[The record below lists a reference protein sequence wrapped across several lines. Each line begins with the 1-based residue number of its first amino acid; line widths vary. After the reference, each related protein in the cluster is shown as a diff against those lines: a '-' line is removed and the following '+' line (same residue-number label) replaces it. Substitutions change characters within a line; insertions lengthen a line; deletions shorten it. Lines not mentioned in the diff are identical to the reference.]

1 MCMKK
6 VTSNNIKKENVYKGF
21 GIFKSIITSIFV
33 MLITI
38 LGVMIYKHYNVI
50 DIYEADRRLVN
61 NTIKEPIIIITNY
74 IKSNDIDLSKG
85 TKSEFSYNFEKIEH
99 AVDKDGYMDF
109 RKDGK
114 IQYSVNRN
122 NYSKLQVDKLI
133 NENLNDED
141 KYIIQKRIKSVNH
154 YCDLNIMINLKSHYS
169 LEYYK
174 PYIIGITIGII
185 CAIIIFCIMIY
196 RREKE
201 AYMYCVE
208 FNVNYTNI
216 SNRVKK
222 RIREERRYKKEKI
235 IEAIVSDMDSENE
248 VIEDNLELE
257 SDESSFIESKEDET
271 LAKIKQVIENQE
283 ILYREFKYKISCCLT
298 VGMSYIDILINI
310 DIDKDNY
317 KKFICKIINSF
328 TSIREECNALLK
340 EIEDNNEEID
350 GSGDDSMKEDA
361 VNSKIENSINCD
373 NAEEGVDNE

>member
-1 MCMKK
+1 
-6 VTSNNIKKENVYKGF
+6 
-21 GIFKSIITSIFV
+21 
-33 MLITI
+33 
-38 LGVMIYKHYNVI
+38 
-50 DIYEADRRLVN
+50 
-61 NTIKEPIIIITNY
+61 
-74 IKSNDIDLSKG
+74 
-85 TKSEFSYNFEKIEH
+85 
-99 AVDKDGYMDF
+99 
-109 RKDGK
+109 
-114 IQYSVNRN
+114 
-122 NYSKLQVDKLI
+122 
-133 NENLNDED
+133 
-141 KYIIQKRIKSVNH
+141 
-154 YCDLNIMINLKSHYS
+154 
-169 LEYYK
+169 
-174 PYIIGITIGII
+174 
-185 CAIIIFCIMIY
+185 MIY
-196 RREKE
+196 RREEE

-298 VGMSYIDILINI
+298 VAMSYIDILINI